1 MGWTDKA
8 NKTHPH
14 SVTSLK
20 KEKKKKKKHETRI
33 KELNREILIS
43 LNFINIINKF
53 LNDYI
58 IVLFL

>member
-14 SVTSLK
+14 SITSLK
-20 KEKKKKKKHETRI
+20 KGKKKKKHETRR
-33 KELNREILIS
+33 KELNKDILIS

>member
-20 KEKKKKKKHETRI
+20 KEKKIKKARNKKKGTEQR
-33 KELNREILIS
+33 
-43 LNFINIINKF
+43 NFNIPKFYQHNK
-53 LNDYI
+53 
-58 IVLFL
+58 